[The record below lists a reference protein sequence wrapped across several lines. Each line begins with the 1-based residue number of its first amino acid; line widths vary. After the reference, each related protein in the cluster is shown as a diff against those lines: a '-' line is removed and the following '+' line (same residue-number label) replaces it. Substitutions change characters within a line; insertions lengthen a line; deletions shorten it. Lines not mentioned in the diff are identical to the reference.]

1 MLNPTSHYNKFNE
14 APMATAVNP
23 KWPVIRLNVQRRRF
37 RGGKH
42 FTAKDGTWIESCIR
56 KHDALEDNSETN
68 KRRKRFKVYLEVI
81 GQIEKNHAEFYNLFL
96 KGVLSE
102 TELKLLIG
110 RHDYALIC
118 SLSQQRQQ

>member
-1 MLNPTSHYNKFNE
+1 M
-14 APMATAVNP
+14 
-23 KWPVIRLNVQRRRF
+23 
-37 RGGKH
+37 
-42 FTAKDGTWIESCIR
+42 
-56 KHDALEDNSETN
+56 
-68 KRRKRFKVYLEVI
+68 YLEVI